1 MLTSGEILNF
11 LRKNKL
17 TLKEKFFITEIG
29 LFGSYARNE
38 QNENSNID
46 FLVVFEPDT
55 PDLYSVEKALLK
67 YLKNHFNR
75 EVDIC
80 AKKWI
85 NPIFKPLI
93 LNEAIY
99 QNK

>member
-1 MLTSGEILNF
+1 M
-11 LRKNKL
+11 
-17 TLKEKFFITEIG
+17 KEKFFVTEIG

-38 QNENSNID
+38 QTENSEID
-46 FLVVFEPDT
+46 FLVVFEADT
-55 PDLYSVEKALLK
+55 PDLYSVEKRLK
-67 YLKNHFNR
+67 EYLKDHFNR

-99 QNK
+99 A